1 MSSSTGPPV
10 SGFPVPPEIGRQGA
24 QKRWPHSRPSRLG
37 LAPQLPETFPRS
49 GFRLSFLSNIGK
61 SRRLS
66 PNGDR
71 IQDGQARPSDPPDS
85 PESGRLR
92 DFDRIIQICLDAD
105 PDKRFPDARALL
117 DAIEEIC

>member
-1 MSSSTGPPV
+1 VASRFRLRSVARARKNAGHAP
-10 SGFPVPPEIGRQGA
+10 GRPDWGL
-24 QKRWPHSRPSRLG
+24 HPS
-37 LAPQLPETFPRS
+37 FPRH
-49 GFRLSFLSNIGK
+49 FPDPDFVFLFLSNIGK